1 MMLQNKEENKMNE
14 IYVAKKN
21 INFKYVITEEKYNFI
36 QLTQIGDD
44 GKVMDGFNVLV
55 TKNELDTK
63 YTSIEQIEKMI
74 AARNSQLNESVLIET
89 DDGRDVFIKKGDER

>member
-1 MMLQNKEENKMNE
+1 MNE

-21 INFKYVITEEKYNFI
+21 INFKYVITGEKYKFI

-44 GKVMDGFNVLV
+44 RKVMDGFNVLV

-63 YTSIEQIEKMI
+63 YTSIEQIEMMI
-74 AARNSQLNESVLIET
+74 AARNSQLNERVLIET

>member
-1 MMLQNKEENKMNE
+1 MLQNKEENKMNE